1 MSKRRKIIGAKVRLL
16 VSISN
21 CAGITF
27 EKGTIMEIWGSFRGY
42 SLKDGEGRRITRVP
56 PYEVEFLEAQ
66 SNEV

>member
-21 CAGITF
+21 RAGTTF

-42 SLKDGEGRRITRVP
+42 SLQDGEGRCITRVP
-56 PYEVEFLEAQ
+56 HHEVEFLDEPK
-66 SNEV
+66 

>member
-21 CAGITF
+21 GGGITF

-42 SLKDGEGRRITRVP
+42 SLKDGAGRYITRVP
-56 PYEVEFLEAQ
+56 RHEVEFLDETKQ
-66 SNEV
+66 